1 MNTPELPMTDAHI
14 EVALDNVSEITD
26 TNKDN
31 LPTVSEVKEVLT
43 ELQHHTHRSEW
54 NNTID
59 SINSNHVN
67 IEHLSKD
74 ALIVGT
80 SYETFSVSLEELGHT
95 NDEDPNNIMVRIIQQ
110 VHNVTAE
117 DVFDITTGPDI
128 YTFITTLPE
137 RHQG

>member
-1 MNTPELPMTDAHI
+1 MNTLELPIIDGHI
-14 EVALDNVSEITD
+14 EIALDNVSEITY
-26 TNKDN
+26 TNKEN
-31 LPTVSEVKEVLT
+31 LPTVSEIKEVLT

-74 ALIVGT
+74 ALVIGT
-80 SYETFSVSLEELGHT
+80 SYEAFSVSLEELGHT
-95 NDEDPNNIMVRIIQQ
+95 DDEDPNNTMVRIIQQ
-110 VHNVTAE
+110 VHNIVAE

-128 YTFITTLPE
+128 YTFITTLPD
-137 RHQG
+137 RDKA